1 MWKMSLIFRKYGLL
15 AVGWQT
21 AAVFPKQDVFSC
33 LSVSDTQKK
42 IDNKCDILSK
52 RQKSIWINQ

>member
-1 MWKMSLIFRKYGLL
+1 MVCLPWDDKLQLCFPSKMFL
-15 AVGWQT
+15 AV
-21 AAVFPKQDVFSC
+21 
-33 LSVSDTQKK
+33 SDRHTQKK

>member
-1 MWKMSLIFRKYGLL
+1 MVCLPWDDKLQLCFPSKMFL
-15 AVGWQT
+15 A
-21 AAVFPKQDVFSC
+21 
-33 LSVSDTQKK
+33 VSDTQKK

>member
-1 MWKMSLIFRKYGLL
+1 MVCLSWDGKLQLCFPSKMFL
-15 AVGWQT
+15 AVSET
-21 AAVFPKQDVFSC
+21 LTHK
-33 LSVSDTQKK
+33 KK